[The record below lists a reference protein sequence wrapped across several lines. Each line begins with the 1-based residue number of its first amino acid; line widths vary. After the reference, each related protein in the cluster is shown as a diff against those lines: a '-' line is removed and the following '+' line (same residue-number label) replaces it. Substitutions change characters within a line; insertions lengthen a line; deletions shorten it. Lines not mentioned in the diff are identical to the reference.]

1 MSLRRRA
8 SLFSVAVVSA
18 IGLCWTAQVAWNRSA
33 SFLATTWLQELD
45 KAPEREV
52 DGLVARICNLGD
64 HAIPTLVAALAS
76 HRECVSHA
84 AAKAMRREMDGWRL
98 LSPEVRS
105 PRWRRLVGA
114 LVEAWPRLEGPSR
127 RLAAELLGDLVS
139 PGLSGNSRQD
149 AQLLAACADVL
160 RSAPPC
166 ESSPSQFR
174 ESAPASPPAP
184 VQAAPVP
191 AAPVAT
197 LNEALKRPPSV
208 HAVDPP
214 RGFEQANAAGSA
226 GPAPL
231 PPGASEPKPLSAAGS
246 ETGTVGKASETAP
259 SARNDAPL
267 AAANEPRRLPEIQH
281 ASLIEPGGPRTS
293 AGKTV
298 EPAEVSRLVDQL
310 NDDDPQRETA
320 ARRRLEALGWSARE
334 IEVAKRLRHPDA
346 AVRRALARSLPDMVG
361 VDAAPW
367 LLELSRDAD
376 PDIRLEAMTLL
387 ATTGDP
393 ALVDTVRT
401 LAASDPDERIQK
413 LAARLAQASSAPATE
428 RSR

>member
-1 MSLRRRA
+1 
-8 SLFSVAVVSA
+8 VVSA
-18 IGLCWTAQVAWNRSA
+18 IGLCWAAQIAWNRSA
-33 SFLATTWLQELD
+33 SFLASTWLKELD
-45 KAPEREV
+45 QAPEREV
-52 DGLVARICNLGD
+52 DDLVARIFNLGD
-64 HAIPTLVAALAS
+64 RAIPTLVAALAS
-76 HRECVSHA
+76 HRECVSQA
-84 AAKAMRREMDGWRL
+84 AAKAIRREMDGWQL

-105 PRWRRLVGA
+105 PRWRRLVGT

-127 RLAAELLGDLVS
+127 LVAAELLGDLVS

-149 AQLLAACADVL
+149 AQLLAACAEVL

-174 ESAPASPPAP
+174 ESAPVSPPAP
-184 VQAAPVP
+184 LQAAPVR
-191 AAPVAT
+191 AAPMAT
-197 LNEALKRPPSV
+197 LNEALKTPPAV
-208 HAVDPP
+208 HGVDPP

-231 PPGASEPKPLSAAGS
+231 PPSASEAWPLSAAGS
-246 ETGTVGKASETAP
+246 ESGAVGSASETAP
-259 SARNDAPL
+259 SARNEAPL

-281 ASLIEPGGPRTS
+281 ASLIELGGSRAS
-293 AGKTV
+293 SGKTV

-310 NDDDPQRETA
+310 NEDDPQRESA
-320 ARRRLEALGWSARE
+320 ARRRLEALGWSAKE
-334 IEVAKRLRHPDA
+334 IEVAKRLRHPDT
-346 AVRRALARSLPDMVG
+346 AVRRSLARSLPDLVG

-376 PDIRLEAMTLL
+376 PDVRLEAMTLL

-393 ALVDTVRT
+393 ALVDTVRAF
-401 LAASDPDERIQK
+401 AASDPDERIQK
-413 LAARLAQASSAPATE
+413 LAARLTQANSALAKE